1 MSAKSI
7 VITGGPGAGKTALL
21 EVVRRHF
28 CPHVAVLGESASI
41 LFGGGFPR
49 RKSAPGRKAAQRAIY
64 HVQVE
69 LETLAA
75 LDGNVHLMLC
85 DRGTLDGIAYWP
97 GPPESYLRQV
107 GTTRERELARYA
119 AVIHLRTPSASSGF
133 NHQNMLR
140 IETAHQAHEIDR
152 RIAEAWH
159 GHPRRFF
166 VESSH
171 EFTEKVARALALIE
185 AELPPCCQEC
195 QVSLRSATSG
205 R

>member
-1 MSAKSI
+1 M
-7 VITGGPGAGKTALL
+7 
-21 EVVRRHF
+21 VRGRF
-28 CPHVAVLGESASI
+28 CPHVAVLRESASI

-49 RKSAPGRKAAQRAIY
+49 KQSAPARKAAQRAIY

-75 LDGNVHLMLC
+75 LDGNVNMMLC

-97 GPPESYLRQV
+97 GSPESFLKQV
-107 GTTRERELARYA
+107 GTTRERELLRYH
-119 AVIHLRTPSASSGF
+119 AVIHLRTPSASDGF
-133 NHQNMLR
+133 NHQNRLR
-140 IETAHQAHEIDR
+140 IENAHQAHEIDR
-152 RIAEAWH
+152 RIAEAWQ

-166 VESSH
+166 VESSRD
-171 EFTEKVARALALIE
+171 FAEKVARALALVE
-185 AELPPCCQEC
+185 AELPPECRDC